1 VEIALADSN
10 QAMVRMF
17 RTLTAAF
24 LVLSFAATPAQS
36 AGAPALWMVQS
47 TSAKIYI
54 FGTIHVMKPGVTW
67 TTPAIDQALA
77 ESSDLWLEVPDDPH
91 DAMALLPQ
99 VQSLGLDPQHPLSTK
114 ISPGDLSQLDA
125 LFKTAGLPGEASFEP
140 FRPWFAALMLSM
152 VPVLRAGYSADS
164 GIDMALRARM
174 TDAGKP
180 IKGFETA
187 TEQMHFLADLPQ
199 SQEVEFLHETIAE
212 VSAKGGGEAGIEKL
226 EAMWQSGD
234 VDQAAKYEAKETAMD
249 PSLIAVLVTNRNA
262 NWAKQLDE
270 RLHSNGT
277 SFVAVGMLH
286 LAGPGSLVDDL
297 TKLGYTVTRLE

>member
-1 VEIALADSN
+1 MI
-10 QAMVRMF
+10 RTF
-17 RTLTAAF
+17 RTLTAM
-24 LVLSFAATPAQS
+24 VLIISCFPAPARA

-47 TSAKIYI
+47 PTAKVYL

-67 TTPAIDQALA
+67 TTPAIDRALT
-77 ESSDLWLEVPDDPH
+77 ESADLWLEVPDDPH
-91 DAMALLPQ
+91 DALALLPQ
-99 VQSLGLDPQHPLSTK
+99 LQSLGLDPEHPLSTK
-114 ISPGDLSQLDA
+114 ISPADLTQLDT
-125 LFKTAGLPGEASFEP
+125 LFKTAGMPGEASVEA

-152 VPVLRAGYSADS
+152 LPSLRAGYSADS
-164 GIDMALRARM
+164 GVDMALRARA
-174 TDAGKP
+174 TAAGKP

-199 SQEVEFLHETIAE
+199 SQEVAFLHETIVE
-212 VSAKGGGEAGIEKL
+212 SGETGDANPSIEKL

-234 VDQAAKYEAKETAMD
+234 VDQAAKYDAKATAMD

-270 RLHSNGT
+270 RLHGEGI

-286 LAGPGSLVDDL
+286 LAGPGSLIDDL
-297 TKLGYTVTRLE
+297 TKLGYTVTRVE